1 MLSTVLAVMGT
12 LLGAIVAGAIQHR
25 TTRASLSEARQE
37 HRQDKEL
44 AAATAYASALAA
56 HRRAMAVREGLR
68 LDGAAPEAFAA
79 ARAESHA
86 TRSAIEGPKVTV
98 SILMPSLTAT
108 AETAARATYALRDAS
123 DHKALDALRENAIA
137 AADRFVAAAADHFST
152 TGSGS

>member
-1 MLSTVLAVMGT
+1 MLSTVVAVVGT
-12 LLGAIVAGAIQHR
+12 LLGAVVAGGIQYR

-98 SILMPSLTAT
+98 SILVPGLTAA
-108 AETAARATYALRDAS
+108 AEEAARATYALRNAR
-123 DHKALDALRENAIA
+123 DHRALDALREGAIA
-137 AADRFVAAAADHFST
+137 AADRFVAAAAGHFST
-152 TGSGS
+152 AGSRS